1 MPTTIPLISAI
12 PSPTDS
18 RAQFSDKAFTMV
30 SELNP
35 VITAMNAQ
43 ATENNAAAVA
53 AASSASAA
61 VSAKT
66 AAEAAASTAAS
77 TAGAEEWVNG
87 ATYTQGEVVWSP
99 FSLLS
104 YRRRTNGTSTVDPAF
119 DRENWEPLTRDGV
132 GEVVVLPSGTTAAR
146 LYATH
151 CFNGAASV
159 LTLPA
164 DPKVGE
170 WVAIAFTAAPVSGQT
185 IDRNGKLIMGLAE
198 NLTLNVQQ
206 AFRLVYTGSA
216 KGWGIATANV
226 TAVIDNEAAM
236 SGLFVSKAGDTITG
250 EVIIRP
256 PSGQANFSGGTDDA
270 DAANQ
275 AALLIA
281 GYAFPATANAAERRV
296 AAIGMNTS
304 GSTPGHRGGS
314 LKFVTKDDNSN
325 TLRERLSID
334 HTGAVLAL
342 SGPLGYGLGAGGT
355 VTQTTSKSTT
365 VTLNKPYGQITMHN
379 AALAAGA
386 RVRFN
391 IVNSF
396 ITPNDLVVVCIR
408 YPGSG
413 QYEAWV
419 SQIGTGNCDIE
430 VRNNTASS
438 LSDGVVV
445 TFAVIKGALA

>member
-1 MPTTIPLISAI
+1 MPTTIPLISAV

-18 RAQFSDKAFTMV
+18 RAQFSAKAFTMA

-77 TAGAEEWVNG
+77 TAGAEKWVNG

-185 IDRNGKLIMGLAE
+185 IARNGKLIMGLAE

-226 TAVIDNEAAM
+226 TAVVDNEAM
-236 SGLFVSKAGDTITG
+236 PELPYVSKSGDTVNGDLT
-250 EVIIRP
+250 V
-256 PSGQANFSGGTDDA
+256 Q
-270 DAANQ
+270 
-275 AALLIA
+275 
-281 GYAFPATANAAERRV
+281 
-296 AAIGMNTS
+296 
-304 GSTPGHRGGS
+304 GS
-314 LKFVTKDDNSN
+314 LMTTV
-325 TLRERLSID
+325 
-334 HTGAVLAL
+334 
-342 SGPLGYGLGAGGT
+342 GPLGYGPGAGGT

-365 VTLNKPYGQITMHN
+365 VTLNKPGGRITMHN
-379 AALAAGA
+379 ETLAAGA

-391 IVNSF
+391 LVNSF
-396 ITPNDLVVVCIR
+396 ITESDLVVVCIR

-413 QYEAWV
+413 RYEAWV
-419 SQIGTGNCDIE
+419 SHIATGNCDIE